1 MIYVGLQTVLI
12 DDLACSSAIMGNKNI
27 VTPDNNIYSQVYR
40 ARTMEKFLSLEDFT
54 LKNKTIE
61 DYVKG
66 IPFFADLSQEEF
78 KLVVQR
84 FGVYKAAA
92 GETVFSEGDQS
103 SHLCLVAE
111 GSISIF
117 KHISDAEQLQVAEIK
132 AGGSIGEMGILDGQ
146 PVSATAVASVNSI
159 VFLISR
165 TEFKR
170 LVFEQKDIGVKFLWK
185 IGRIISVRLRKTTG
199 LLSDI
204 SISNSDIGEG
214 GN

>member
-1 MIYVGLQTVLI
+1 
-12 DDLACSSAIMGNKNI
+12 
-27 VTPDNNIYSQVYR
+27 
-40 ARTMEKFLSLEDFT
+40 MEKFLSLEDFT
-54 LKNKTIE
+54 QKNKSIQ
-61 DYVKG
+61 DYVKD
-66 IPFFADLSQEEF
+66 IPFFADLNEDEF

-92 GETVFSEGDQS
+92 GETVFTEGDQS

-146 PVSATAVASVNSI
+146 PVSATAIASVNAI

-170 LVFEQKDIGVKFLWK
+170 LVFENKEIGVKFLWK

-204 SISNSDIGEG
+204 SISNSDIGEEG
-214 GN
+214 K